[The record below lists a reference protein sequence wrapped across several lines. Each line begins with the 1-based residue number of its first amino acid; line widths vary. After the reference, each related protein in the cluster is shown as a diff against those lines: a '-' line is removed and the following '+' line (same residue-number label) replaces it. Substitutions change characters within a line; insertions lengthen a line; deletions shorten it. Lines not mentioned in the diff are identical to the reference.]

1 MDLSASVLMMLGYY
15 WCECCSQ
22 WIVDVLAIFFF
33 IVHFIVVDI
42 GDVVIVVTFA
52 AAAIPN
58 FNILWILTIAQQQVF
73 KTGHFI
79 GKPWTCGPGTK
90 VS

>member
-1 MDLSASVLMMLGYY
+1 MDMSAGVLMMLGYY

-22 WIVDVLAIFFF
+22 WIDDVLAIVFF

-42 GDVVIVVTFA
+42 GDVIVVTLA

-58 FNILWILTIAQQQVF
+58 FNILWILTTAQQQVF
-73 KTGHFI
+73 KTGGFI

-90 VS
+90 LS